1 MFISACAETN
11 QRRVSACA
19 AARFRLT
26 PKDIAHLTALPSSR
40 KTPTQCVL
48 RERGGARER
57 TEIFSAE
64 KTESSALCADDDAWV
79 LWHGDNAR
87 FGSHDFALMQRSL
100 LPVFG
105 SEQAQQGVHRAPGK
119 RQQRALDGKEETPHS
134 GRCLSA
140 SAGSEQAK
148 QVATRRMGVANTNAL
163 SVLKDHYSP
172 TSVTFGDSFS

>member
-1 MFISACAETN
+1 MYNKRGCRVMTAPVIAFSLGKVARRRRDGWGSKRLLSRKACVGMFISACAETN
-11 QRRVSACA
+11 QRHVSACT

-40 KTPTQCVL
+40 KTHCVGVL

-87 FGSHDFALMQRSL
+87 FGPHDFALMQRSL

-105 SEQAQQGVHRAPGK
+105 SEQAQQSVHRAPVG
-119 RQQRALDGKEETPHS
+119 RQ
-134 GRCLSA
+134 
-140 SAGSEQAK
+140 
-148 QVATRRMGVANTNAL
+148 
-163 SVLKDHYSP
+163 
-172 TSVTFGDSFS
+172 